1 MDEEKTV
8 TFEKNG
14 TEKNRTEKKT
24 YKIFSCSGVA
34 MLPPAAIVETL
45 FHHIVGEGEAF
56 FYYM

>member
-1 MDEEKTV
+1 MDEEKPV

-14 TEKNRTEKKT
+14 TEKKT
-24 YKIFSCSGVA
+24 YKISCSGVA

-45 FHHIVGEGEAF
+45 FHHIVGEGVAF